1 MVNPFCCRCFHFPSS
16 VALKA
21 GPWASLQMN
30 STALEKLFHCLKNL
44 LCIITVMFGTL
55 WWVFVSFF
63 FNVTLCFTDEGR
75 NAVDHAGG
83 AHIVVDHIRSL
94 CNKTDPASEKLLTVF
109 CGMLM
114 NYSNENGKQHQ
125 KLALCLPGEQPHQK
139 RGKKKINVKL

>member
-1 MVNPFCCRCFHFPSS
+1 M
-16 VALKA
+16 
-21 GPWASLQMN
+21 
-30 STALEKLFHCLKNL
+30 
-44 LCIITVMFGTL
+44 ITVMFGTL
-55 WWVFVSFF
+55 RRVLVSFF

-94 CNKTDPASEKLLTVF
+94 CSKTDPASEKLLTVF

-125 KLALCLPGEQPHQK
+125 KFALCLPGEQPHQT
-139 RGKKKINVKL
+139 RKKIKVIVNCSFTLWILTLSYSEKMKYLNSHVQFSVSVKLCSQKS